1 MNQITEKFSITRRSF
16 IFLLL
21 LTFAA
26 KSTLLSG
33 QNDTFENKDP
43 EVEKSKYAFG
53 AIPVFAFDAD
63 LGLKY
68 GAVLNFFDYGDRLNM
83 PAYDQYLYF
92 RFTNTTKGSLTLQSV
107 LESEKIFSKAKVIA
121 EASFL
126 RDKNLDFFGFNGM
139 NSVYNAGFRQ
149 PENPDF
155 INKFYYSHKRS
166 LLRLRLDLHHNI
178 IERKLRLLTG
188 YTYKNYKT
196 DPIDPPLEN
205 ETVNSPAPELP
216 ATLFD
221 QYNEWGIIPENEKN
235 GGSIHMLTLGL
246 VYDTRKELNYSKDG
260 IWVEAAM
267 LIAPGFL
274 NEQSFSRFVFT
285 YRHHEGILQDKI
297 IFSLRLSSQHKIS
310 GRIPFYELPVFYDSR
325 LSQDGVGGAFNL
337 RGAFRNRIVADGF
350 LLGNFETKFKLLEFT
365 LFKQSFYT
373 SFSVFYDIAQVTQ
386 AYKTDLSRVP
396 EALRPRYFNNN
407 KQQLHHT
414 LGPGFYIVF
423 NQNNVITVNYGFSTN
438 PQDGIGGLY
447 IGSSL
452 LF

>member
-1 MNQITEKFSITRRSF
+1 MNHLTEIFKLMHRPF

-21 LTFAA
+21 LTLTV
-26 KSTLLSG
+26 KSTFLSG
-33 QNDTFENKDP
+33 QNDTLENKVP
-43 EVEKSKYAFG
+43 EVARSKYAFG

-92 RFTNTTKGSLTLQSV
+92 RFTNTTKGSLTVQSV
-107 LESEKIFSKAKVIA
+107 LESETIFSKAKVIA
-121 EASFL
+121 EVSFL

-149 PENPDF
+149 PKDPDF
-155 INKFYYSHKRS
+155 INKYYYSHKRS

-178 IERKLRLLTG
+178 VDKKLRLLTG

-196 DPIDPPLEN
+196 DPIDPSSEN
-205 ETVNSPAPELP
+205 ETANGPTSESPVS
-216 ATLFD
+216 LFD
-221 QYNEWGIIPENEKN
+221 QYNQWGIIPENEKN
-235 GGSIHMLTLGL
+235 GGGIHMLTLGL
-246 VYDTRKELNYSKDG
+246 VYDTRKELNYCKDG
-260 IWVEAAM
+260 IWIEAAM

-274 NEQSFSRFVFT
+274 NDQSFGRFVFT
-285 YRHHEGILQDKI
+285 YRHHKGILRDNI

-373 SFSVFYDIAQVTQ
+373 SFSVFYDVAQVTQ
-386 AYKTDLSRVP
+386 TYKTDLSRVP
-396 EALRPRYFNNN
+396 EALSPHYFNDN